1 VNSITG
7 SPFGPGDA
15 DTETWVLAIIAAI
28 VVGTAYSAWK
38 QLSYSIVASI
48 VCVFTLIVMILEGQ
62 NDWNGAISQVGFAPR
77 DLVHP
82 LDLYKL
88 LTSMFAH
95 ANFSH
100 LLFNLLALI
109 LLGLAF
115 EQRIGTRPF
124 ILIFL
129 LSGLVGTLVF
139 AAVRWNDPLSV
150 VVGASGAISGV
161 LGGFAR
167 LFPNERMSMIL
178 FIVPLPPMRIWTIV
192 AIFVLLQFLFIPTAP
207 SIAVEAH
214 LGGLAG
220 GILLSPLVMR
230 LPLRR
235 KVKRTIALSSLRR
248 LATTPDLKADI
259 QRIEAET
266 VPDVRS
272 AWIEHFLSNAR
283 CPQCG
288 SRLRV
293 SRDSVMCEKGHLI

>member
-1 VNSITG
+1 M
-7 SPFGPGDA
+7 A
-15 DTETWVLAIIAAI
+15 
-28 VVGTAYSAWK
+28 GTAYSAWR

-48 VCVFTLIVMILEGQ
+48 ICVFTLILMIVVGQ
-62 NDWNGAISQVGFAPR
+62 NDWNSAIDQVGFSPR
-77 DLVHP
+77 DLTDP
-82 LDLYKL
+82 GQLYKL

-95 ANFSH
+95 ANFTH
-100 LLFNLLALI
+100 LLFNMLALI

-115 EQRIGTRPF
+115 EQRVGTRPF
-124 ILIFL
+124 IVLFL

-139 AAVRWNDPLSV
+139 ALIRWNDPLSV

-161 LGGFAR
+161 LGAFAR

-178 FIVPLPPMRIWTIV
+178 VIIPLPPMRIWTIV
-192 AIFVLLQFLFIPTAP
+192 AIFVLLQFFLIPTAP
-207 SIAVEAH
+207 SIAIEAH

-220 GILLSPLVMR
+220 GILLAPLVMR

-235 KVKRTIALSSLRR
+235 KVKRTIALSSLRK
-248 LATTPDLKADI
+248 LATTPDLKAELR
-259 QRIEAET
+259 RIETET